1 MNLPFHVE
9 GMFEILHQVEFESTF
24 EAVCFVVV
32 DGSSKCKYH
41 GVNTQSIGAYK
52 TYLDCGKRS
61 DLSPSS
67 Q

>member
-24 EAVCFVVV
+24 ETVCFVMI
-32 DGSSKCKYH
+32 DGCPKYKNH
-41 GVNTQSIGAYK
+41 GVDTQLIEAYR